1 MLKIGLV
8 RADDCV
14 HSKLAYVTRRYDSIL
29 YYCMMIVCL
38 VGLCRREIL
47 VSHCL
52 IRFLS
57 ILNCMRKITSV
68 SSLRQLYPVFLMLW
82 LVEFLLL
89 QNLIMCYFMNSAS
102 ITSVSV
108 NLNLIYLFLKSQ
120 VTLIY

>member
-1 MLKIGLV
+1 MLKVGLV

-68 SSLRQLYPVFLMLW
+68 SSLCQLYPVFLMLW

-108 NLNLIYLFLKSQ
+108 NLNLINLFLKSQ